1 MSAAEPSAPRRPQA
15 PARPT
20 AAPLTRLLRSE
31 LGLVVPRPRTA
42 VTLSALL
49 VIPLMAA
56 FGLHALGGGS
66 PAIGVLLVSTVQFT
80 APTLAVPV
88 VLVAADA
95 FGAER
100 SHRTLDLL
108 RLAPVG
114 DGRLVACKSAGV
126 LVAALLTALVTTLA
140 AVVAGLALLGP
151 GSYTVAGTLAR
162 GGAIGLWLAGQLAG
176 LGMLLLPLS
185 MLVRRTAGVVAAGL
199 LLTVLGLVPNLP
211 GWIVAIVPNGNWEAA
226 TTALSATPVVWSAAA
241 ATSARAAVYVLV
253 GAAVT
258 VWLLKRRDG

>member
-1 MSAAEPSAPRRPQA
+1 MTGPRRLPT
-15 PARPT
+15 PVRPT
-20 AAPLTRLLRSE
+20 AAPLARLLRSE
-31 LGLVVPRPRTA
+31 LVLAVPRPRTA
-42 VTLSALL
+42 VTLAALL

-56 FGLHALGGGS
+56 FGLHALGDGT
-66 PAIGVLLVSTVQFT
+66 PALGVLLVSTVAFT

-114 DGRLVACKSAGV
+114 DGRLVALKSAGV
-126 LVAALLTALVTTLA
+126 LVTAGLTALVTTLVA
-140 AVVAGLALLGP
+140 LLAGLALLGP
-151 GSYTVAGTLAR
+151 GPYTVGGTLGR
-162 GGAIGLWLAGQLAG
+162 GLAIGLWLAGQLAG
-176 LGMLLLPLS
+176 LGMLALPLS

-211 GWIVAIVPNGNWEAA
+211 HWIVVAVPDGGWEAA
-226 TTALSATPVVWSAAA
+226 TTGIGATPADWSAAA
-241 ATSARAAVYVLV
+241 TTTLRAAVYVLV

-258 VWLLKRRDG
+258 VRLLRRREE

>member
-1 MSAAEPSAPRRPQA
+1 MSASVPSGRP
-15 PARPT
+15 PTPERPT
-20 AAPLTRLLRSE
+20 AAPQARLLRSE
-31 LGLVVPRPRTA
+31 LELTIARPRTA
-42 VTLSALL
+42 VTLAALL
-49 VIPLMAA
+49 VVPLMAA
-56 FGLHALGGGS
+56 SGLRALGGGA
-66 PAIGVLLVSTVQFT
+66 PALGVLLVSTVAFT

-126 LVAALLTALVTTLA
+126 LVSALLTALVTTLA
-140 AVVAGLALLGP
+140 ALVAGFALLGP
-151 GSYTVAGTLAR
+151 GTYTVGGTLGR
-162 GGAIGLWLAGQLAG
+162 GALIGLWLAGQLAG
-176 LGMLLLPLS
+176 LGLLLLPLS

-211 GWIVAIVPNGNWEAA
+211 QWLVAAVPNGNWEAA
-226 TTALSATPVVWSAAA
+226 TTALSATPVDWSAAA
-241 ATSARAAVYVLV
+241 STTLRAAAYALV
-253 GAAVT
+253 GAAAT
-258 VWLLKRRDG
+258 VHLLRRREE

>member
-1 MSAAEPSAPRRPQA
+1 MTMPV
-15 PARPT
+15 RPT
-20 AAPLTRLLRSE
+20 TAPLTRLLRSE
-31 LGLVVPRPRTA
+31 LGLTVPRPRTA
-42 VTLSALL
+42 VTLGALL

-56 FGLHALGGGS
+56 FGLRALGGGS
-66 PAIGVLLVSTVQFT
+66 PALHVLLVSTAEFT

-114 DGRLVACKSAGV
+114 DGRLVVLKSAGIV
-126 LVAALLTALVTTLA
+126 VTALLTALVTT
-140 AVVAGLALLGP
+140 VVALLG
-151 GSYTVAGTLAR
+151 GLAVLGTGDYTTGGTLGR
-162 GGAIGLWLAGQLAG
+162 GFVIGLWLAGQLAG

-185 MLVRRTAGVVAAGL
+185 MVVRRTVGVVAAGL
-199 LLTVLGLVPNLP
+199 LLTVLGLLPNLP
-211 GWIVAIVPNGNWEAA
+211 RWLLAAVPNGNWEAA
-226 TTALSATPVVWSAAA
+226 TTALSATPMDGSPAAV
-241 ATSARAAVYVLV
+241 TTLRAAVYVLI

-258 VWLLKRRDG
+258 VRLLRRRDE